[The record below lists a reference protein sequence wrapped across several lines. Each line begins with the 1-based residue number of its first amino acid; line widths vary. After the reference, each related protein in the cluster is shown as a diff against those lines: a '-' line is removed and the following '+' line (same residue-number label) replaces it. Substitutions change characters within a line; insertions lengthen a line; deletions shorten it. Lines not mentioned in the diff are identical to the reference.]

1 MSMST
6 NLVSGLVSGFD
17 WRSMIDQLIEI
28 EHQRVDLVEDRK
40 SEYES
45 KLSAFR
51 FVNTMLLSLKT
62 QSATLA
68 KRDSFNVYT

>member
-1 MSMST
+1 LPSST

-62 QSATLA
+62 QSATL
-68 KRDSFNVYT
+68 YTPHL